1 MLKYESFIF
10 VSMRPNNK
18 NLIYIFA
25 TLFLFLLGIQVY
37 FMYKT
42 YQVKEREI
50 YRSIDQGISVY
61 TDQVVNNH
69 SAKDSKNDSLQKNI
83 IKYYHKKLN
92 KQDFLKYLVDNKK
105 NSGKNLTAY
114 INEHRKKNGYII
126 CVRIQYSLILHL
138 PDSIKL
144 IQQPVTIYETK
155 DKVRKP
161 SITSVGTWR
170 TSSVQETTGKDPI
183 NDMDSFHVETQ
194 TEIEIENI
202 QSLVFREIILL
213 IICCIILLASV
224 LILYIFT
231 IKNLIKQQKQVKV
244 LHTVVD
250 NISHEFKTPIATLK
264 IASKT
269 LKKGWNPDTLPL
281 IDRQIT
287 RLESL
292 MLQLHKDETPE
303 EMTTIQPENWDFF
316 IQDLAFTYP
325 QIDFKLENTVSKQLP
340 FDKNLMETVV
350 KNLCENSIKYGA
362 SVVNINISTFAQHLK
377 IEVSDN
383 GHGMESKEL
392 KNIFEKFYRIQA
404 NNIHNS
410 KGLGL
415 GLYFVKEII
424 TSYHGKVDVS
434 SQPGVGSIF
443 KITIP
448 YEN

>member
-1 MLKYESFIF
+1 MI
-10 VSMRPNNK
+10 PNNK
-18 NLIYIFA
+18 NLIYIFT

-37 FMYKT
+37 FIYKT

-50 YRSIDQGISVY
+50 YRSIDQGLSVY

-69 SAKDSKNDSLQKNI
+69 SAKDSKDDSLQKNI
-83 IKYYHKKLN
+83 IRYYHKKLN
-92 KQDFLKYLVDNKK
+92 KEDFLKYLVHEKK
-105 NSGKNLTAY
+105 YSGKNLTAY
-114 INEHRKKNGYII
+114 INERKKKDGYII
-126 CVRIQYSLILHL
+126 CVRIQYIQLLHL

-155 DKVRKP
+155 DKVRKAA
-161 SITSVGTWR
+161 ITSIGTWR
-170 TSSVQETTGKDPI
+170 TSSTQETTGKDPI
-183 NDMDSFHVETQ
+183 NEIDSFHVDTQ

-202 QSLVFREIILL
+202 KSLVFKEIILL

-224 LILYIFT
+224 LVLYLFT
-231 IKNLIKQQKQVKV
+231 VKNLIQQQKQVKV

-281 IDRQIT
+281 IDRQIS

-303 EMTTIQPENWDFF
+303 EMTAIQPENWDFF

-325 QIDFKLENTVSKQLP
+325 QIHFKFENTITNQLP

-362 SVVNINISTFAQHLK
+362 SLVTVTTGNYAQHLK
-377 IEVSDN
+377 IEVADN
-383 GHGMESKEL
+383 GQGMESKEL

-434 SQPGVGSIF
+434 SQPGVGSTF

>member
-1 MLKYESFIF
+1 
-10 VSMRPNNK
+10 
-18 NLIYIFA
+18 
-25 TLFLFLLGIQVY
+25 
-37 FMYKT
+37 MYKT

-50 YRSIDQGISVY
+50 YRSVDQGISVY

-69 SAKDSKNDSLQKNI
+69 SAKTSEKDSLQKKI
-83 IKYYHKKLN
+83 INYYHKKL
-92 KQDFLKYLVDNKK
+92 KKEDFIKFLIDDKK
-105 NSGKNLTAY
+105 NSGNNLTNY
-114 INEHRKKNGYII
+114 INERRKKDGYII
-126 CVRIQYSLILHL
+126 CVKIQYSLLLHL

-144 IQQPVTIYETK
+144 LQQPVTIYETK

-161 SITSVGTWR
+161 AITSIGTWR
-170 TSSVQETTGKDPI
+170 TSSTQETTGKEAI
-183 NDMDSFHVETQ
+183 NNMDSFHVDTQ
-194 TEIEIENI
+194 TEIEIGNI
-202 QSLVFREIILL
+202 KSLVFKEIILL
-213 IICCIILLASV
+213 IVCCIILLASV

-231 IKNLIKQQKQVKV
+231 IRNLIRQQKQVKV

-281 IDRQIT
+281 IDRQII

-292 MLQLHKDETPE
+292 MQQLHKDENPE
-303 EMTTIQPENWDFF
+303 EMIAIQPENWDFF
-316 IQDLAFTYP
+316 VQDLAFTYP
-325 QIDFKLENTVSKQLP
+325 NIDFKFENTVTRPLP

-362 SVVNINISTFAQHLK
+362 STVTVNTGNSAQHLK
-377 IEVSDN
+377 IEISDN
-383 GHGMESKEL
+383 GQGMESREL

-434 SQPGVGSIF
+434 SQPGVGSTF

>member
-1 MLKYESFIF
+1 MIS
-10 VSMRPNNK
+10 NNK
-18 NLIYIFA
+18 NLIYIF
-25 TLFLFLLGIQVY
+25 TILFLFLLGIQVY

-50 YRSIDQGISVY
+50 YRSVDKGISVY

-69 SAKDSKNDSLQKNI
+69 SAKDSKDDSLQKNI
-83 IKYYHKKLN
+83 IRYYNKNLS
-92 KQDFLKYLVDNKK
+92 KQDFLKYLVNEKK
-105 NSGKNLTAY
+105 HSGKNLTAY
-114 INEHRKKNGYII
+114 INERRKKDGYII
-126 CVRIQYSLILHL
+126 CVRIQYIQLLHL

-144 IQQPVTIYETK
+144 IQQPVIFYETK

-161 SITSVGTWR
+161 AITSIGTWR
-170 TSSVQETTGKDPI
+170 TSSTQETTGKNAI
-183 NDMDSFHVETQ
+183 NGMDSFHVDTQ

-202 QSLVFREIILL
+202 KSLVFREIILL

-224 LILYIFT
+224 LLLYIFT
-231 IKNLIKQQKQVKV
+231 VKNLIKQQKQVEV

-303 EMTTIQPENWDFF
+303 EMTSIQPENWDFF
-316 IQDLAFTYP
+316 VQDLAFTYP
-325 QIDFKLENTVSKQLP
+325 KIEFKFENTISRQLP

-362 SVVNINISTFAQHLK
+362 SVVTVNTSNSAQHLK

-383 GHGMESKEL
+383 GQGMESKEL

-434 SQPGVGSIF
+434 SQPGTGSTF

-448 YEN
+448 YED

>member
-1 MLKYESFIF
+1 MKYESFIF
-10 VSMRPNNK
+10 VSMISNNK
-18 NLIYIFA
+18 NLIYIFT

-69 SAKDSKNDSLQKNI
+69 SAKDSKNDSLQQVI

-92 KQDFLKYLVDNKK
+92 EQDFIKYLVDEKK

-114 INEHRKKNGYII
+114 INEHRKKDGYII
-126 CVRIQYSLILHL
+126 CVRIQYRLLIHL

-144 IQQPVTIYETK
+144 LQQPVTIYETK

-161 SITSVGTWR
+161 AITSIGTWR
-170 TSSVQETTGKDPI
+170 TSSTQETTGKKPI
-183 NDMDSFHVETQ
+183 NNMDSFHVETQ
-194 TEIEIENI
+194 TEIEIGNI
-202 QSLVFREIILL
+202 KSLVFREIILL
-213 IICCIILLASV
+213 IICCVILLASV

-231 IKNLIKQQKQVKV
+231 IKNLIQQQKQVKV

-303 EMTTIQPENWDFF
+303 EIIAIQPENWDFF

-325 QIDFKLENTVSKQLP
+325 QIDFKSENKVSRQLP
-340 FDKNLMETVV
+340 FDKNLMETIV

-362 SVVNINISTFAQHLK
+362 SIVTVNTSNTAQNLK

-383 GHGMESKEL
+383 GNGMESKEL

-415 GLYFVKEII
+415 GLYFVKEIV
-424 TSYHGKVDVS
+424 TSYHGKIEVS
-434 SQPGVGSIF
+434 SQPGMGSTF

>member
-1 MLKYESFIF
+1 MISK
-10 VSMRPNNK
+10 NK

-37 FMYKT
+37 FIYQT

-50 YRSIDQGISVY
+50 YRSIDQNISVY

-69 SAKDSKNDSLQKNI
+69 SSGDKKSDSLKKI
-83 IKYYHKKLN
+83 ITQYYHKKLN
-92 KQDFLKYLVDNKK
+92 KQDFLRYLVDNKK
-105 NSGKNLTAY
+105 NSSKNLTNY
-114 INEHRKKNGYII
+114 IHDRYKKNGYII
-126 CVRIQYSLILHL
+126 CVRIQYSVIQHL
-138 PDSIKL
+138 PDSTKL
-144 IQQPVTIYETK
+144 IQHPVTIYETK
-155 DKVRKP
+155 DKVKKP
-161 SITSVGTWR
+161 RITSIGTWR
-170 TSSVQETTGKDPI
+170 TSSIQETTGKETVSDI
-183 NDMDSFHVETQ
+183 DSFHVETK

-202 QSLVFREIILL
+202 QSLVFRGIIVL
-213 IICCIILLASV
+213 IICCISLLASV
-224 LILYIFT
+224 LLLYILT
-231 IKNLIKQQKQVKV
+231 VKNLIKQQKQVEV

-292 MLQLHKDETPE
+292 MLQLHKDETPDE
-303 EMTTIQPENWDFF
+303 IIAIQPENWDFF

-325 QIDFKLENTVSKQLP
+325 KIDFKFENKVSTQLP
-340 FDKNLMETVV
+340 FDKNFMETVV

-362 SVVNINISTFAQHLK
+362 SMVKINTNTSSQHLK

-383 GHGMESKEL
+383 GQGMESKEL
-392 KNIFEKFYRIQA
+392 KNIFEKFYRIQS

-424 TSYHGKVDVS
+424 TSYHGKIDVS
-434 SQPGVGSIF
+434 SQPGVGSTF

>member
-1 MLKYESFIF
+1 MKCESFIF
-10 VSMRPNNK
+10 VLMISNNK
-18 NLIYIFA
+18 NLIYIFT

-69 SAKDSKNDSLQKNI
+69 SAKDSKDDSLQKNI
-83 IKYYHKKLN
+83 IRYYHKKFN
-92 KQDFLKYLVDNKK
+92 KQDFLKYLADEKK
-105 NSGKNLTAY
+105 HSGKNLTAY
-114 INEHRKKNGYII
+114 INERRKKDGYII
-126 CVRIQYSLILHL
+126 CVRIQYIQLLHL

-155 DKVRKP
+155 DKVKKP
-161 SITSVGTWR
+161 AITNIGTWR
-170 TSSVQETTGKDPI
+170 TSSIQETTGEKTI
-183 NDMDSFHVETQ
+183 NNVDSFHVDTQ
-194 TEIEIENI
+194 TEIEIKNI
-202 QSLVFREIILL
+202 KSLVFREIILL
-213 IICCIILLASV
+213 IICCVILLASV

-231 IKNLIKQQKQVKV
+231 IRNLIQQQKQVKV

-303 EMTTIQPENWDFF
+303 EMVAIQPENWDFF

-325 QIDFKLENTVSKQLP
+325 QTDFKFENKISEQLP

-362 SVVNINISTFAQHLK
+362 SIVTINTSNSSQHLK

-383 GHGMESKEL
+383 GNGMESKEL

-404 NNIHNS
+404 NNVHNS

-434 SQPGVGSIF
+434 SQPGVGSTF

>member
-1 MLKYESFIF
+1 MISK
-10 VSMRPNNK
+10 NK
-18 NLIYIFA
+18 NLIYIFT

-50 YRSIDQGISVY
+50 YRSIDHNISVY

-69 SAKDSKNDSLQKNI
+69 SSKDSKNDSLQKKI
-83 IKYYHKKLN
+83 IEYYHKKLS
-92 KQDFLKYLVDNKK
+92 KQDFIKYLVDDKK
-105 NSGKNLTAY
+105 KSSKNLTHY
-114 INEHRKKNGYII
+114 IEEHRKKDGYII
-126 CVRIQYSLILHL
+126 GVKIQYSLIIHL

-144 IQQPVTIYETK
+144 IQQPITIYETK
-155 DKVRKP
+155 DKIKKP
-161 SITSVGTWR
+161 RITSVGTWR
-170 TSSVQETTGKDPI
+170 TSSVQESAGKDPVH
-183 NDMDSFHVETQ
+183 DVDSFHVDTQ
-194 TEIEIENI
+194 TEIEIKNI

-224 LILYIFT
+224 LVLYIIT
-231 IKNLIKQQKQVKV
+231 IKNLSKQQKLVEV

-281 IDRQIT
+281 IDRQII

-292 MLQLHKDETPE
+292 MLQLHKDEIPE
-303 EMTTIQPENWDFF
+303 EITAIQPENWDFF

-325 QIDFKLENTVSKQLP
+325 QIDFRFENTVSQQLP

-362 SVVNINISTFAQHLK
+362 SVVTINTSNSAHHLK

-383 GHGMESKEL
+383 GQGMESKEL

-415 GLYFVKEII
+415 GLYFVKKII
-424 TSYHGKVDVS
+424 TSYRGKVDVS
-434 SQPGVGSIF
+434 SQPSIGSTF

>member
-1 MLKYESFIF
+1 MISK
-10 VSMRPNNK
+10 NK

-37 FMYKT
+37 FIYQT

-50 YRSIDQGISVY
+50 YRSIDQNISVY

-69 SAKDSKNDSLQKNI
+69 SSSDNKSDSLK
-83 IKYYHKKLN
+83 KVVTEYYHKKLN
-92 KQDFLKYLVDNKK
+92 KQDFLKYLVENKK
-105 NSGKNLTAY
+105 NSSKNLTTY
-114 INEHRKKNGYII
+114 IHDRYKKNGYII
-126 CVRIQYSLILHL
+126 CVRIQYNVILHL
-138 PDSIKL
+138 PDSTKL

-161 SITSVGTWR
+161 RITSIGTWR
-170 TSSVQETTGKDPI
+170 TSSIQETSGQETI
-183 NDMDSFHVETQ
+183 NNMDAFHVETK

-202 QSLVFREIILL
+202 QSLVFRGIIVL
-213 IICCIILLASV
+213 IICCVSLLVSV
-224 LILYIFT
+224 LLLYILT
-231 IKNLIKQQKQVKV
+231 VKNLIKQQKQVEV

-292 MLQLHKDETPE
+292 MLQLHKDETPDE
-303 EMTTIQPENWDFF
+303 TIAIQPENWDFF

-325 QIDFKLENTVSKQLP
+325 KIDFKFENKVAIQLP
-340 FDKNLMETVV
+340 FDKNFMETVI

-362 SVVNINISTFAQHLK
+362 STVTVNINTSSQHLK

-383 GHGMESKEL
+383 GQGMESKEL
-392 KNIFEKFYRIQA
+392 KNIFEKFYRIQS

-424 TSYHGKVDVS
+424 TSYHGKIDVS
-434 SQPGVGSIF
+434 SQAGIGSTF

>member
-1 MLKYESFIF
+1 MI
-10 VSMRPNNK
+10 PNNK
-18 NLIYIFA
+18 NLIYIFT
-25 TLFLFLLGIQVY
+25 TLFLLLLGIQVY
-37 FMYKT
+37 FIYKT

-50 YRSIDQGISVY
+50 YRSMDQGMSVY

-69 SAKDSKNDSLQKNI
+69 SAKDSKDDSLQKNI
-83 IKYYHKKLN
+83 IKYYYKKLN
-92 KQDFLKYLVDNKK
+92 KQDFLKYLVDEKK

-114 INEHRKKNGYII
+114 INERRKKDGYII
-126 CVRIQYSLILHL
+126 CVRIQYIQLLHL

-155 DKVRKP
+155 DKVRKAA
-161 SITSVGTWR
+161 ITSIGTWR
-170 TSSVQETTGKDPI
+170 TSSTQESTGKKTI
-183 NDMDSFHVETQ
+183 NNMDSFHVDTQ
-194 TEIEIENI
+194 TEIEIKNI
-202 QSLVFREIILL
+202 KSLVFREIILL

-224 LILYIFT
+224 LVLYIFT
-231 IKNLIKQQKQVKV
+231 VRNLIRQQKQVKV

-281 IDRQIT
+281 IDRQIS

-303 EMTTIQPENWDFF
+303 EMTAVQSENWDFF

-325 QIDFKLENTVSKQLP
+325 QIDFKFENTISSQLP

-362 SVVNINISTFAQHLK
+362 SVVTVTTGNSAQQLK
-377 IEVSDN
+377 IVVSDN
-383 GHGMESKEL
+383 GQGMESKEL

-434 SQPGVGSIF
+434 SQPGAGSSF

-448 YEN
+448 YEH

>member
-1 MLKYESFIF
+1 
-10 VSMRPNNK
+10 
-18 NLIYIFA
+18 
-25 TLFLFLLGIQVY
+25 
-37 FMYKT
+37 MYKT

-69 SAKDSKNDSLQKNI
+69 SAKTSEKDSLQKKI
-83 IKYYHKKLN
+83 INYYHKKL
-92 KQDFLKYLVDNKK
+92 KKEDFIKYLIDDKK
-105 NSGKNLTAY
+105 NSGNNLTNY
-114 INEHRKKNGYII
+114 INERRKKDGYII
-126 CVRIQYSLILHL
+126 CVRIQYSLLLHL
-138 PDSIKL
+138 PDSIKIL
-144 IQQPVTIYETK
+144 QQPVTIYETK

-161 SITSVGTWR
+161 AITSIGTWR
-170 TSSVQETTGKDPI
+170 TSSTQENEGKKTI
-183 NDMDSFHVETQ
+183 NNIDSFHLDTQ

-202 QSLVFREIILL
+202 KSLVFREIILL
-213 IICCIILLASV
+213 IICCVILLASV

-231 IKNLIKQQKQVKV
+231 IRNLIQQQKQVKV

-281 IDRQIT
+281 IDRQII

-303 EMTTIQPENWDFF
+303 EMVAIQPENWDFF
-316 IQDLAFTYP
+316 VQDLAFTYP
-325 QIDFKLENTVSKQLP
+325 QIDFKFENKISERLP

-362 SVVNINISTFAQHLK
+362 SIVTINISNSAQHLK

-383 GHGMESKEL
+383 GNGMESKEL

-404 NNIHNS
+404 NNVHNS

-434 SQPGVGSIF
+434 SQPGVGSTF

>member
-1 MLKYESFIF
+1 MI
-10 VSMRPNNK
+10 PNNK
-18 NLIYIFA
+18 NLIYIFT
-25 TLFLFLLGIQVY
+25 TLFLLLLGIQVY
-37 FMYKT
+37 FIYKT

-50 YRSIDQGISVY
+50 YRSMDQGISVY

-69 SAKDSKNDSLQKNI
+69 SAKDSKDDSLQKNI

-92 KQDFLKYLVDNKK
+92 KEDFLKYLVHEKK
-105 NSGKNLTAY
+105 YSGKNLTAY
-114 INEHRKKNGYII
+114 INERRKKDGYII
-126 CVRIQYSLILHL
+126 CVRIQYIQLLHL
-138 PDSIKL
+138 PDSIRL

-155 DKVRKP
+155 DKVRKAA
-161 SITSVGTWR
+161 ITSIGTWR
-170 TSSVQETTGKDPI
+170 TSSTQESTGKKTI
-183 NDMDSFHVETQ
+183 NNMDSFHVDTQ
-194 TEIEIENI
+194 TEIEIKNI
-202 QSLVFREIILL
+202 KSLVFREIILL

-224 LILYIFT
+224 LVLYIFT
-231 IKNLIKQQKQVKV
+231 VKNLIRQQKQVKV

-281 IDRQIT
+281 IDRQIS

-303 EMTTIQPENWDFF
+303 EMTAIQPENWDFF

-325 QIDFKLENTVSKQLP
+325 QVDFKFENTISSQLP

-362 SVVNINISTFAQHLK
+362 SVVTVITGNSAQQLK
-377 IEVSDN
+377 IVVSDN
-383 GHGMESKEL
+383 GQGMESKEL

-434 SQPGVGSIF
+434 SQPGAGSTF

>member
-1 MLKYESFIF
+1 MI
-10 VSMRPNNK
+10 PNNK
-18 NLIYIFA
+18 NLIYIF
-25 TLFLFLLGIQVY
+25 TILFCFLLGIQVY

-50 YRSIDQGISVY
+50 YRSVDRGISVY

-69 SAKDSKNDSLQKNI
+69 SAKDSKDDSLQKNI
-83 IKYYHKKLN
+83 IRYYNKKLG
-92 KQDFLKYLVDNKK
+92 KQNFLKYLVDEKK
-105 NSGKNLTAY
+105 YSGKNLTAY
-114 INEHRKKNGYII
+114 INERRKKDGYII
-126 CVRIQYSLILHL
+126 CVRIQYIQLLHL

-161 SITSVGTWR
+161 ATTSVGTWR
-170 TSSVQETTGKDPI
+170 TSSTQESTGKKTI
-183 NDMDSFHVETQ
+183 NNMDSFHVDTQ
-194 TEIEIENI
+194 TEIEIKNI
-202 QSLVFREIILL
+202 KSLVFKEIILL
-213 IICCIILLASV
+213 IICCIILLAGV
-224 LILYIFT
+224 LLLYIFT
-231 IKNLIKQQKQVKV
+231 VKNLIKQQKQVEV

-292 MLQLHKDETPE
+292 MLQLHKDEIPE
-303 EMTTIQPENWDFF
+303 NITSIQPENWDFF
-316 IQDLAFTYP
+316 VQDLAFTYP
-325 QIDFKLENTVSKQLP
+325 KIDFKFENTISRQLP

-362 SVVNINISTFAQHLK
+362 SMVTVNTSNTAQNLK

-383 GHGMESKEL
+383 GQGMESKEL

-424 TSYHGKVDVS
+424 TSYNGKVDVS
-434 SQPGVGSIF
+434 SQPGTGSTF